1 MKQLYLILLLFLSLN
16 IYAQNRSTILSGEV
30 ISDSL
35 SVENIHIFNKTS
47 KKGTISN
54 QKGEF
59 EIEVKLNDTLLFSG
73 IQFYLFEI
81 NITQEILE
89 RKYIEI
95 DLLQKINTLDE
106 VELNTHNLFGN
117 LTIDSKNFMD
127 TLQKANSLALN
138 FGDIDFSVPSKFV
151 AKQLEPNKL
160 PDTNPTTPIGGDL
173 LGLALFVFKP
183 VIKEVSKI
191 GKNKREL
198 KRKERNYQ
206 INSKE
211 APEKIRE
218 EFGDQFFISKLNIPI
233 ERIDA
238 FIIYCKSKGIIDLF
252 LQNKKIEMIDLFI
265 KESKSF
271 KNN

>member
-1 MKQLYLILLLFLSLN
+1 MKQLYLILLLIYSINF
-16 IYAQNRSTILSGEV
+16 YAQDRNTILFGKV

-35 SVENIHIFNKTS
+35 AVENVHIINKTS
-47 KKGTISN
+47 KKGAVSN
-54 QKGEF
+54 PKGDF
-59 EIEVKLNDTLLFSG
+59 EIVVKINDTLLISG
-73 IQFYLFEI
+73 IQFYLFEVK
-81 NITQEILE
+81 ITQEVLE
-89 RKYIEI
+89 REYIEI

-106 VELNTHNLFGN
+106 VELNMHNLFGN

-127 TLQKANSLALN
+127 TLQKANSSALN
-138 FGDIDFSVPSKFV
+138 FGNIDFSVPSIFI
-151 AKQLEPNKL
+151 AKQLDPNKL
-160 PDTNPTTPIGGDL
+160 PSTDPMSPIGGDL

-198 KRKERNYQ
+198 KRKERIYE

-211 APEKIRE
+211 APDKIRE
-218 EFGDQFFISKLNIPI
+218 EFGDQFFITRLNIPVKQ
-233 ERIDA
+233 IDA

-252 LQNKKIEMIDLFI
+252 LINKKIEMINLFL
-265 KESKSF
+265 KESKTF